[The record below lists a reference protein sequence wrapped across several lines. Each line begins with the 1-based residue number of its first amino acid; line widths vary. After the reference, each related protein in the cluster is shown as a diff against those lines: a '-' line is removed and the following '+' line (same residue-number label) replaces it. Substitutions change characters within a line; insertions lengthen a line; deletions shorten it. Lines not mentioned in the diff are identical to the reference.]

1 MTQKSILITGGTG
14 KLGRCFA
21 THFAKNGW
29 NVVIT
34 STNEERASKFIKSFS
49 SDQNITFFI
58 SDLSQPNAANSLVQK
73 INTEGIEINHLI
85 NNARS
90 LDSLQVN
97 ENGFSQ
103 REHLLKEFIMHVVA
117 PYELSVS
124 LFQRQKDSLKTIV
137 NIGSQYG
144 SVAMNPS
151 LYNGDLTQAP
161 IQYGISKSALHHL
174 TKELSVR
181 FIKHGIRVNCVAFGG
196 VEGRVDD
203 SFKDRY
209 SKLVPSGRMINEHE
223 VIGPIE
229 FLLSDSSSSI
239 TGEIIA
245 ADGGWTN
252 W

>member
-1 MTQKSILITGGTG
+1 MKQQTILITGGTG
-14 KLGRCFA
+14 KLGKCCA
-21 THFAKNGW
+21 TYFAKNGW

-34 STNEERASKFIKSFS
+34 STNEARASEFVKSFS
-49 SDQNITFFI
+49 SDEKIIFFI
-58 SDLSQPNAANSLVQK
+58 SDLSEVNASSLLIEK
-73 INTEGIEINHLI
+73 INAEGIEINHLI

-90 LDSLQVN
+90 LDSLTVN
-97 ENGFSQ
+97 ENGFSE
-103 REHLLKEFIMHVVA
+103 RAHLLKEFTMHVAV
-117 PYELSVS
+117 PYELSVG
-124 LFQRQKDSLKTIV
+124 LFQNQKDTLKTIV

-144 SVAMNPS
+144 SVAVNPS

-161 IQYGISKSALHHL
+161 IQYGIAKSALHHL

-196 VEGRVDD
+196 VEGRVDE
-203 SFKDRY
+203 SFKERY
-209 SKLVPSGRMINEHE
+209 STLVPSGRMINEHE

-229 FLLSDSSSSI
+229 FLLSESSSSI
-239 TGEIIA
+239 TGEVIA

>member
-1 MTQKSILITGGTG
+1 MKQEAILITGGTG

-34 STNEERASKFIKSFS
+34 STNEKRASEFIKSFPS
-49 SDQNITFFI
+49 NQNITFFI
-58 SDLSQPNAANSLVQK
+58 SDLSEPNAANSLIQK
-73 INTEGIEINHLI
+73 INAEGIEINHLI

-90 LDSLQVN
+90 LDSLQVK
-97 ENGFSQ
+97 ENGFSE
-103 REHLLKEFIMHVVA
+103 REHLLKEFTMHVAV

-124 LFQRQKDSLKTIV
+124 LFQNQKDSLKTIV

-144 SVAMNPS
+144 SVAANPS
-151 LYNGDLTQAP
+151 LYNGDLSQAP
-161 IQYGISKSALHHL
+161 IQYGLAKSALHHL

-196 VEGRVDD
+196 VDGRSDQ

-209 SKLVPSGRMINEHE
+209 SKLVPSGRMLNEHE

-229 FLLSDSSSSI
+229 FLLSESSSSM
-239 TGEIIA
+239 TGAIIA
-245 ADGGWTN
+245 ADGGWTA

>member
-1 MTQKSILITGGTG
+1 MKQQTILITGGTG
-14 KLGRCFA
+14 KLGKCFA

-34 STNEERASKFIKSFS
+34 STNEERASEFVRSFS
-49 SDQNITFFI
+49 SNEKIIFFI
-58 SDLSQPNAANSLVQK
+58 TDLSEPNASSLLIEK
-73 INTEGIEINHLI
+73 INAEGIEINHLI

-97 ENGFSQ
+97 ENGFSE
-103 REHLLKEFIMHVVA
+103 REHLLKEFTMHVVV

-124 LFQRQKDSLKTIV
+124 LFQNQKESLKTIV

-144 SVAMNPS
+144 SVAANPS
-151 LYNGDLTQAP
+151 LYNGDLAQIP
-161 IQYGISKSALHHL
+161 IQYGLAKSAVHHL

-181 FIKHGIRVNCVAFGG
+181 FIKYGIRVNCVAFGG
-196 VEGRVDD
+196 VDGRSNE

-223 VIGPIE
+223 VVGPIE
-229 FLLSDSSSSI
+229 FLLSESSSSM
-239 TGEIIA
+239 TGAIIA
-245 ADGGWTN
+245 ADGGWTT

>member
-1 MTQKSILITGGTG
+1 MKKKSILITGGTG

-34 STNEERASKFIKSFS
+34 STSEERASKFIKSFS
-49 SDQNITFFI
+49 CDQNITFFI
-58 SDLSQPNAANSLVQK
+58 SDLSEPNAANSLIQK
-73 INTEGIEINHLI
+73 INAEGIEINHLI

-90 LDSLQVN
+90 LDSLQVK
-97 ENGFSQ
+97 ENGFSE
-103 REHLLKEFIMHVVA
+103 REHLLKEFTMHVAV

-124 LFQRQKDSLKTIV
+124 LFQSQKDSLKTIV

-144 SVAMNPS
+144 SVAVNPS

-161 IQYGISKSALHHL
+161 IQYGIAKSALHHL

-196 VEGRVDD
+196 VEGRSDE
-203 SFKDRY
+203 SFKGRY
-209 SKLVPSGRMINEHE
+209 SKLVPSGRMLNEHE

-245 ADGGWTN
+245 ADGGWTS